1 MSDPPPTQPT
11 TVVNVHLD
19 NTNYAS
25 AGAQAAAVAG
35 AGQAAGTRKSILLA
49 YLIFGVGG
57 WGGFHRVYL
66 RRPKIVRWLA
76 LFYLPPYLGTML
88 AVGGR
93 GFFLVP
99 LALLAADL
107 VSIPGWVRHHNAGLV
122 PVTSHPPPL
131 SPGAGVSEPL
141 VVPASQ
147 PSPGE
152 PPSRPARAEDLKTRL
167 LRIAHRGDGKL
178 TVTQAVM
185 ETGESFEKVERHLR
199 QMVRDGHIDVDNE
212 PDSGV
217 VVYLFPELVGRPT
230 ISNSSTD
237 PEPR

>member
-25 AGAQAAAVAG
+25 AVAEASAVAVAG
-35 AGQAAGTRKSILLA
+35 EAGGARKSTFVA
-49 YLIFGVGG
+49 YVAFTLGF
-57 WGGFHRVYL
+57 WGAIHRVYL
-66 RRPKIVRWLA
+66 RRPFGKWLF
-76 LFYLPPYLGTML
+76 LLY
-88 AVGGR
+88 
-93 GFFLVP
+93 FFLP
-99 LALLAADL
+99 LTAISIGFGEGVFLMYLSLLVIDAFL
-107 VSIPGWVRHHNAGLV
+107 IPGWVRRHNAGRR
-122 PVTSHPPPL
+122 TATPPPVSL
-131 SPGAGVSEPL
+131 SAPAGAAGALAVGP
-141 VVPASQ
+141 SQ
-147 PSPGE
+147 PSPVQSHQRE
-152 PPSRPARAEDLKTRL
+152 KPQDLKTRL

-217 VVYLFPELVGRPT
+217 VVYLFPELVGRPRLGHPA
-230 ISNSSTD
+230 SD
-237 PEPR
+237 A